1 MDTIIYGRTLR
12 EIIPTLPFTIQFNGS
27 LKPEDWM
34 DMDQFLQL
42 HQLCK
47 DLFQWSMD
55 SKVFD
60 IASNWEECGA
70 SFQKICLKEIP
81 FKDLMEINKGWNPNR
96 QFKILEERETRISE
110 NQYTIQAIEEQLNQ
124 KKPTLIP

>member
-1 MDTIIYGRTLR
+1 
-12 EIIPTLPFTIQFNGS
+12 
-27 LKPEDWM
+27 
-34 DMDQFLQL
+34 MDQVLQL

-60 IASNWEECGA
+60 LASNWEECGA
-70 SFQKICLKEIP
+70 SCKKICLKEIP
-81 FKDLMEINKGWNPNR
+81 FKDIMEITKRWNPNR
-96 QFKILEERETRISE
+96 KFKILEERATRISE
-110 NQYTIQAIEEQLNQ
+110 NQSTIQDIEEQLNQ